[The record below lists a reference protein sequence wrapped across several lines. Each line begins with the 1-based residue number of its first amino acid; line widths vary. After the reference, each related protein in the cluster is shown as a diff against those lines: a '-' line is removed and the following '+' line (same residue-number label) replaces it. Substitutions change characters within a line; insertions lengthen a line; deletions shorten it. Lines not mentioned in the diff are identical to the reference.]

1 MFRNK
6 KTHIPQN
13 KFYPEIRPPIIHRQL
28 PISGGFIRQSSV
40 YLPQNET
47 DTLHTMRK
55 VVLSTLM
62 LFHAV
67 FCVSGQ
73 SATQG
78 KTRWTLQDA
87 ISYALEHNISIQQ
100 NLLNARLAKLTL
112 RQSQYA
118 QLPSL
123 NLSPTYGWS
132 YGRSIDPTSN
142 QFVQGRY
149 SFVSAG
155 ASSNVLLFGWFA
167 QRNTI
172 AKNKFSLQATQADLE
187 QLKNDVSLNVATG
200 FLRILMAREQIKV
213 NEKQVSLSAQQMKQT
228 QKFAEVGRVPE
239 LNVAQLEAQLASD
252 SAALIASIADY
263 NASVL
268 DLKAILNLDFETPFE
283 ASIPDLPMEERI
295 SLQNLN
301 AEYIYETA
309 VKNIPSV
316 RSSQLK
322 LKAAQKNRDA
332 LRGGLFPQLSIGGQL
347 GSNWTS
353 TYRQLAGYTSDGTFS
368 PTGAYVNVGGTNLD
382 VMQPNLVPTF
392 KSAPLFTQLDN
403 NFRQTVSATLS
414 IPLFNGWQSQF
425 ALQQAKINVRSQE
438 LNQYQTEL
446 KLRQDVYKAHN
457 DATNAIQKYYAS
469 LRSKEAAQRAFD
481 FAEKRYQLGLTNTV
495 EYLVTQNNLYKA
507 EAGFLN
513 SKYDLMFKLK
523 VIDYYLGKQLV
534 L

>member
-1 MFRNK
+1 
-6 KTHIPQN
+6 
-13 KFYPEIRPPIIHRQL
+13 
-28 PISGGFIRQSSV
+28 
-40 YLPQNET
+40 
-47 DTLHTMRK
+47 MRK

-62 LFHAV
+62 LCSVAFFAA
-67 FCVSGQ
+67 GQ
-73 SATQG
+73 SASKG
-78 KTRWTLQDA
+78 KVQWTLQDA

-100 NLLNARLAKLTL
+100 NELNARLAKLTL

-118 QLPSL
+118 QIPSL

-132 YGRSIDPTSN
+132 YGRSIDPTTN
-142 QFVQGRY
+142 QFVQGKY
-149 SFVSAG
+149 SFVSAS
-155 ASSNVLLFGWFA
+155 ASSNVLVFGWFA

-172 AKNKFSLQATQADLE
+172 AKNKFSLQAAQADLE
-187 QLKNDVSLNVATG
+187 QLRNDVSLNVATG
-200 FLRILMAREQIKV
+200 FLRILMAREQIRV
-213 NEKQVSLSAQQMKQT
+213 NEKQVALSAQQMAQT
-228 QKFAEVGRVPE
+228 QKFADVGRVPE

-252 SAALIASIADY
+252 SAALISAIADY
-263 NASVL
+263 TASVL

-283 ASIPDLPMEERI
+283 ATIPDLPMEERI

-301 AEYIYETA
+301 AEYIYEAA

-316 RSSQLK
+316 RSSHLK
-322 LKAAQKNRDA
+322 LKAAEKNRDA
-332 LRGGLFPQLSIGGQL
+332 MRGGLFPQLSLSGQL

-353 TYRQLAGYTSDGTFS
+353 TYKQLVSYSSDGTFT

-382 VMQPNLVPTF
+382 VMQPNIVPTY
-392 KSAPLFTQLDN
+392 KSVPLFTQLEN

-414 IPLFNGWQSQF
+414 IPIFNAWQSQF
-425 ALQQAKINVRSQE
+425 SLQQAKINVQSQE

-495 EYLVTQNNLYKA
+495 EYLITQNNLYKA
-507 EAGFLN
+507 EASLLN
-513 SKYDLMFKLK
+513 SKYDLIFKLK

>member
-1 MFRNK
+1 M
-6 KTHIPQN
+6 
-13 KFYPEIRPPIIHRQL
+13 L
-28 PISGGFIRQSSV
+28 V
-40 YLPQNET
+40 C
-47 DTLHTMRK
+47 
-55 VVLSTLM
+55 STL
-62 LFHAV
+62 AANA
-67 FCVSGQ
+67 Q
-73 SATQG
+73 SESKVKAQ
-78 KTRWTLQDA
+78 WTLQEA
-87 ISYALEHNISIQQ
+87 ISYALDHNISIQQ
-100 NLLNARLAKLTL
+100 NVLNARLAKLTL

-132 YGRSIDPTSN
+132 WGRSIDPTTN
-142 QFVQGRY
+142 QFVQGKY

-155 ASSNVLLFGWFA
+155 ASSNVLVFGWFA

-172 AKNKFSLQATQADLE
+172 AKNKLSLQAAQADLD
-187 QLKNDVSLNVATG
+187 QLRNDVSLNVATG
-200 FLRILMAREQIKV
+200 FLRILMAREQIRV
-213 NEKQVSLSAQQMKQT
+213 NEKQVALSTQQMQQT

-252 SAALIASIADY
+252 SAALISAIADY
-263 NASVL
+263 TASVL

-283 ASIPDLPMEERI
+283 ATIPDLPMEERI
-295 SLQNLN
+295 SLQNMN

-332 LRGGLFPQLSIGGQL
+332 LRGGLYPSLSLSGQL

-353 TYRQLAGYTSDGTFS
+353 TYRQLSGYNTDGSAS

-382 VMQPNLVPTF
+382 VLQPNVVPTF
-392 KSAPLFTQLDN
+392 KSVPLFTQLDN

-414 IPLFNGWQSQF
+414 IPIFNGWQSQF
-425 ALQQAKINVRSQE
+425 ALQQAKLNVQSQE

-457 DATNAIQKYYAS
+457 DAANAVQKYYAS

-507 EAGFLN
+507 EASLLN
-513 SKYDLMFKLK
+513 SKYDLIFKLK